1 MALSFGCWL
10 VQDLEQIFVTLD
22 LEGIGNERPE
32 SISAI
37 EISPIDIPAH
47 ASRLAK
53 RRT

>member
-10 VQDLEQIFVTLD
+10 VQDLEQIFVT